1 MTPLGSLTRKNLNY
15 RMPAPP
21 CPAPELRVSGRV
33 GYWPE
38 KLEVKIGMHNFFLKL
53 DTVSRYVI
61 RTDKLIWPPRIM
73 HFRNL
78 LDIEKLK
85 KHLKSWFTG
94 TTFLSLITNQLEFNL
109 FSSFQISVCFFSH
122 WQTKV
127 LRAFCLFWSAISWC
141 WVIIQA
147 RLILSTQHYWE

>member
-1 MTPLGSLTRKNLNY
+1 MKNWNGWKHNL
-15 RMPAPP
+15 M
-21 CPAPELRVSGRV
+21 
-33 GYWPE
+33 
-38 KLEVKIGMHNFFLKL
+38 KKILIGLKKHEYL
-53 DTVSRYVI
+53 CTVSRYVI

-122 WQTKV
+122 WQMKV

-147 RLILSTQHYWE
+147 RLILSTSALLRIMVANYRKLKKIVHFKIF